1 MDIEDSKFSLSGS
14 SEYLSQNIET
24 KSFLPREYFTGHR
37 SLFFVDLPAL
47 FCGRGRQRSLTVQR
61 SSHVRMRVPKCK
73 LAVRFSIAYRM
84 TAKSVIRR
92 VSAILKP
99 TLTAVISLVLGI
111 SALVIILISLSALLS
126 LLKWA
131 GVFVASPEPTD
142 QKWFGFFQGIFVA
155 WKDKRGTGQIRR
167 KSERRRDWNGASRA
181 KAPRVSGAR

>member
-92 VSAILKP
+92 VSAIFKAHINRSDLPSPGNKRSGYYFD
-99 TLTAVISLVLGI
+99 LIVCSLEPPEMGGRFC
-111 SALVIILISLSALLS
+111 
-126 LLKWA
+126 
-131 GVFVASPEPTD
+131 GVA
-142 QKWFGFFQGIFVA
+142 
-155 WKDKRGTGQIRR
+155 
-167 KSERRRDWNGASRA
+167 
-181 KAPRVSGAR
+181 